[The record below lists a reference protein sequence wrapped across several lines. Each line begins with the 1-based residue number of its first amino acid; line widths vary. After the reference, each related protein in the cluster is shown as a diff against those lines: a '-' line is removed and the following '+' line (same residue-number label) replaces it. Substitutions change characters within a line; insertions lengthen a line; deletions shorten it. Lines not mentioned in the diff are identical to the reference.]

1 MVWFDSDR
9 IAAYREQLDGRVIH
23 TPVLPLRSSRI
34 APYIPDGAEL
44 HMKLELF
51 QHTGSFKARG
61 ALLGIDWLS
70 APARRNGIVGFSG
83 GNFALAAAWA
93 AQAGGV
99 HAKMVMPQA
108 ADPFRIEGCRALGA
122 EVVLVPDMMA
132 AMPLL
137 EAISR
142 DEARPVMHPF
152 NDANMAYGAA
162 SCGAEMIEDCPPL
175 DMVVLPVGGGGL
187 ICGMAAAIKAM
198 RPQTMVIGVEPE
210 GADSLSRSFRSG
222 RAEALERVATIA
234 DSLGAPMAMPD
245 SLALAMQHVDE
256 LITIPDQLMKDTML
270 LMRHALNLIAEPA
283 CTASLAAT
291 LGPLRERAA
300 GKRVGV
306 LACGSNISPERFT
319 ALITDAVLPQPP
331 AA

>member
-1 MVWFDSDR
+1 M
-9 IAAYREQLDGRVIH
+9 
-23 TPVLPLRSSRI
+23 
-34 APYIPDGAEL
+34 
-44 HMKLELF
+44 
-51 QHTGSFKARG
+51 
-61 ALLGIDWLS
+61 
-70 APARRNGIVGFSG
+70 
-83 GNFALAAAWA
+83 
-93 AQAGGV
+93 
-99 HAKMVMPQA
+99 
-108 ADPFRIEGCRALGA
+108 
-122 EVVLVPDMMA
+122 
-132 AMPLL
+132 
-137 EAISR
+137 
-142 DEARPVMHPF
+142 
-152 NDANMAYGAA
+152 
-162 SCGAEMIEDCPPL
+162 
-175 DMVVLPVGGGGL
+175 LPVGGGGL

-245 SLALAMQHVDE
+245 SLTLAMQHVDE

-306 LACGSNISPERFT
+306 LACGSNISPERFA
-319 ALITDAVLPQPP
+319 ALTTDAVLPPPP